1 MSNNLVFE
9 PILLGVNIDHVATLR
24 NARGTHYPD
33 PVHAADVAERA
44 GADGITVHLREDRRH
59 IKDRDVE
66 ILARSINTRL
76 NLEMAV
82 TDEMLDIALQT
93 NPTYV
98 CLVPEKREELTTE
111 GGLDV
116 VGQFDKV
123 KHACDVLGQ
132 AGIMVSLFIDAID
145 EQIDAAVA
153 SGAPYIEIHTGQYAE
168 AANHV
173 VAQAELE
180 KLQRGVSYAASKGLR
195 VNAGHGLHYH
205 NVKPIAAML
214 EIEELNIGHA
224 IMARAMFDGME
235 VAVRDMRQ
243 LMQEA
248 RIQALMQAQVSK

>member
-1 MSNNLVFE
+1 MNQPATFE

-24 NARGTHYPD
+24 NARGTDYPD
-33 PVHAADVAERA
+33 PVHAADAAERA

-66 ILARSINTRL
+66 ILARTINTRL

-82 TDEMLDIALQT
+82 TDEMLQIALNTQ
-93 NPTYV
+93 PTFV

-116 VGQFDKV
+116 VGQFEKV
-123 KHACDVLGQ
+123 KHACQVLAD

-153 SGAPYIEIHTGQYAE
+153 CGAPYIEIHTGQYAE

-173 VAQAELE
+173 VAQGELA
-180 KLQRGVSYAASKGLR
+180 KLQAGVAYASSKGLR

-205 NVKPIAAML
+205 NVKPIAAMPQ
-214 EIEELNIGHA
+214 IEELNIGHA
-224 IMARAMFDGME
+224 IMARAMFDGMDK
-235 VAVRDMRQ
+235 AVRDMRL

-248 RIQALMQAQVSK
+248 RMQALV